1 MIPPLRPANK
11 EETTSHGFPGRY
23 SAVRTSLAEGLAVR
37 HEDGPCSV
45 EYSLY
50 TFKFKKG
57 LSGLKR
63 VCVTRFI

>member
-1 MIPPLRPANK
+1 M
-11 EETTSHGFPGRY
+11 
-23 SAVRTSLAEGLAVR
+23 RTSLAEGLAVR

-50 TFKFKKG
+50 TFKFTKG